1 MKRKVTNEDVAQV
14 IDKCAK
20 EISDEIERQTIIAES
35 SMLRAE
41 RELIGSFNKEQLAL
55 YQQYLEERQRYYEV
69 VFQKHKAL
77 K

>member
-1 MKRKVTNEDVAQV
+1 MKSKVTNEDVAQV

-20 EISDEIERQTIIAES
+20 GISDEIECQTIIAQS

-41 RELIGSFNKEQLAL
+41 RELIESFNKEQLAL
-55 YQQYLEERQRYYEV
+55 YRQYLEERQRYYDV